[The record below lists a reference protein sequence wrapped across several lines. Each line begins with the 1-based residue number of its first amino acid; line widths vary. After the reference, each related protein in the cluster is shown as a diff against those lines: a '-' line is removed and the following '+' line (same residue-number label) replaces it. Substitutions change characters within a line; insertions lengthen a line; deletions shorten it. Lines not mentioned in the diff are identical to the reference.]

1 MVVDPDSAD
10 DEEAGHVGGVCR
22 PFMRQRDRKRLLQRV
37 NGRHVQVQHEQGHGD
52 GEDPSL
58 NASVRPVS
66 LMATG

>member
-1 MVVDPDSAD
+1 
-10 DEEAGHVGGVCR
+10 
-22 PFMRQRDRKRLLQRV
+22 MRQRDRERLVQRV